1 MMKPK
6 PINPTWSASLLA
18 GGALFLSHERR
29 YAMDAINNH
38 NGKTNDFPE
47 APASWNTRYVDPNGF
62 ECQITLR
69 GDSGSEL
76 LEKATNAINYLLK
89 NGCTPYVFYRNGS
102 RQVDSKSETD
112 KKYSTQSN
120 GSNGSNGTNSNPAWC
135 PIHQCEMKR
144 WDKNGRVWYSHKVDG
159 HWCNGK

>member
-1 MMKPK
+1 
-6 PINPTWSASLLA
+6 
-18 GGALFLSHERR
+18 
-29 YAMDAINNH
+29 MDANNYH
-38 NGKTNDFPE
+38 NTKVNDFPE

-76 LEKATNAINYLLK
+76 LEKATSVINYLLQ
-89 NGCTPYVFYRNGS
+89 NGCTPYTYYRNGS
-102 RQVDSKSETD
+102 RQVESKVEES
-112 KKYSTQSN
+112 KKEDVKN
-120 GSNGSNGTNSNPAWC
+120 DGKDNPAWC

-159 HWCNGK
+159 EWCSGK

>member
-1 MMKPK
+1 
-6 PINPTWSASLLA
+6 
-18 GGALFLSHERR
+18 
-29 YAMDAINNH
+29 MDVNNNH
-38 NGKTNDFPE
+38 NGKSTDFPE

-89 NGCTPYVFYRNGS
+89 NGCTPYSYYRNGQ
-102 RQVDSKSETD
+102 RQAENKSEGD
-112 KKYSTQSN
+112 KKGEVKNDVQD
-120 GSNGSNGTNSNPAWC
+120 NPTWC

-144 WDKNGRVWYSHKVDG
+144 WDKNGRVWYSHKADG
-159 HWCNGK
+159 KWCCGK